1 MFCGGGGSGDEAQ
14 RGRGA
19 LLLLLL
25 LLSEQ
30 LGILSRVTEG
40 EHTYPHIWT
49 QYNWIMT
56 DKEQGFVLFVP
67 SSELKISFGL
77 EETNCCVLGR
87 EDILDFFLRPEP
99 RDLTV
104 TSTGFWVVGLIK
116 SLVSFLLFF
125 TTNFFPFL
133 SFITTFPILFD
144 FAPNTPLSSD
154 LRSLERLFPW
164 RLSWRFWFRS
174 FAIRSIC
181 KAETKKSCLKV
192 VYNPSDSICMHPFNY
207 VSRKHATT
215 SEVPWFRIS
224 FLSTSKC
231 IYI

>member
-1 MFCGGGGSGDEAQ
+1 MRKDETFPVSEYASLGGHLDIMLVLIEHGARLREEKRILDNSVS
-14 RGRGA
+14 RGY
-19 LLLLLL
+19 
-25 LLSEQ
+25 Q
-30 LGILSRVTEG
+30 
-40 EHTYPHIWT
+40 
-49 QYNWIMT
+49 
-56 DKEQGFVLFVP
+56 
-67 SSELKISFGL
+67 
-77 EETNCCVLGR
+77 
-87 EDILDFFLRPEP
+87 DILDFFLRPEP